1 MKNKVK
7 MNEYE
12 DAFIDEVSKYFHVVQ
27 TYTPSIFI
35 LCVEITTLNISF

>member
-12 DAFIDEVSKYFHVVQ
+12 D
-27 TYTPSIFI
+27 
-35 LCVEITTLNISF
+35 